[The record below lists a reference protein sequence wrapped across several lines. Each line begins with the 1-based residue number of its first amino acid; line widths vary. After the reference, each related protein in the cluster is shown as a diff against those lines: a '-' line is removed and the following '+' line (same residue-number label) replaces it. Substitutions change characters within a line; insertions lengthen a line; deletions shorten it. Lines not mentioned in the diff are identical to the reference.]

1 METASF
7 SMYPYMAERTRE
19 LSGVFFIKALIL
31 MRAPQEA
38 PWPNYLPRLHL
49 LISSHWV
56 LRFDHMHLGTE
67 EVTNIQSIAT
77 GDWYGGKEENRKS
90 LQKSSV
96 TGGLF
101 PGSNKADWLLCRFM
115 VCALMFLGTFLGSR
129 EFSTYD
135 ILATTQIKR
144 CIRQSF

>member
-19 LSGVFFIKALIL
+19 LSGVFFYKGTNPYEGSTGGPMTKLPPKAPSPHLITL
-31 MRAPQEA
+31 GAKV
-38 PWPNYLPRLHL
+38 WPY
-49 LISSHWV
+49 
-56 LRFDHMHLGTE
+56 LGTE

-101 PGSNKADWLLCRFM
+101 PGSNKAGWLLCRFM